1 MKQKVYSGSW
11 VGCSDYSERVKRMKA
26 EKWTPQQLKEALD
39 EKGFKVRRARIA
51 RKPKRVVVRLNG
63 FNLERTMSYEEYLA
77 NKSFLTIV
85 MNFY

>member
-1 MKQKVYSGSW
+1 
-11 VGCSDYSERVKRMKA
+11 MKA
-26 EKWTPQQLKEALD
+26 EKVSPEELKQMLD
-39 EKGFKVRRARIA
+39 KQDFKVRRARIA
-51 RKPKRVVVRLNG
+51 RKPKRVTVRLNG